1 MIFLKVSDLEVG
13 FRVDKKTIKPIER
26 VSFEMN
32 EGEVLGMVGETG
44 SGKSLTAH
52 AIIGLSSFVGGKIG
66 GSIKF
71 KERDLLLLSEK
82 EMRSIRGSQIA
93 FIPQNPMTSLD
104 PVYRVGDQIVEGLS
118 KHANISKR
126 KAKPQV
132 LDLMEKLRIPKPDR
146 VFQQY
151 PHQLSG
157 GLKQRIVIAIGLC
170 AKPQLLIA
178 DEPTT
183 ALDVTVQAQIM
194 RLFKELTADR
204 GIGLFLITH
213 DLGVIAQVCDKVAVM
228 YAGNMVEF
236 GNIETIFKTPRHPY
250 TKALLDCIPYIGMKK
265 GTLSAIYGN
274 VPSAG
279 IYPSGCRYHPRCP
292 HSFSQCVN
300 SVPALIRIEDGTQ
313 VACHLYQ
320 EKKD

>member
-1 MIFLKVSDLEVG
+1 
-13 FRVDKKTIKPIER
+13 
-26 VSFEMN
+26 
-32 EGEVLGMVGETG
+32 
-44 SGKSLTAH
+44 
-52 AIIGLSSFVGGKIG
+52 
-66 GSIKF
+66 
-71 KERDLLLLSEK
+71 
-82 EMRSIRGSQIA
+82 
-93 FIPQNPMTSLD
+93 MTSLD
-104 PVYRVGDQIVEGLS
+104 PVYRVGDQIVEGLVRHT
-118 KHANISKR
+118 KISKR
-126 KAKPQV
+126 EAKQQV
-132 LDLMEKLRIPKPDR
+132 IDLMGRLRIPKANR

-157 GLKQRIVIAIGLC
+157 GLKQRIVIAMGLC
-170 AKPQLLIA
+170 TNPRLLIA

-194 RLFKELTADR
+194 RLFREMTEDR

-236 GNIETIFKTPRHPY
+236 GKIETVFNTPSHPY
-250 TKALLDCIPYIGMKK
+250 TKALLDCITYIGMKK
-265 GTLSAIYGN
+265 GSLSAIYGK

-279 IYPSGCRYHPRCP
+279 NYPTGCRYHPRCP
-292 HSFSQCVN
+292 HSFSPCETD
-300 SVPALIRIEDGTQ
+300 VPALFQIEGGTR